1 MNGLFTVGLTG
12 QTGAG
17 KSAVSA
23 LLRRAGFEVIDCDKV
38 SREVTEKGKPA
49 LCALVRAFSPDILT
63 EDGELNRRALGRI
76 VFSDPT
82 ALALLNQI
90 IFPYIV
96 GRIEEMRADLKK
108 KGGQLAVLDAPT
120 LFESGADALCDYIIG
135 VCADESLRKA
145 RIIARDGLTEN
156 EALSRIASQ
165 HTEAFFRARCHSII
179 ENNDGEQELSEAV
192 RRCVTHLLEVKNGR
206 SHS

>member
-1 MNGLFTVGLTG
+1 MSKLFTVGLTG

-49 LCALVRAFSPDILT
+49 LCALVRAFSPEILT
-63 EDGELNRRALGRI
+63 KTGELDRKALGGI

-82 ALALLNQI
+82 ALALLNRT
-90 IFPYIV
+90 IFPFIIR
-96 GRIEEMRADLKK
+96 RIEEMCAALKE
-108 KGGQLAVLDAPT
+108 KGETLVVLDAPT

-135 VCADESLRKA
+135 VCADESLRKE

-156 EALSRIASQ
+156 EALSRMASQ
-165 HTEAFFRARCHSII
+165 HTEAFFREHCHSII
-179 ENNDGEQELSEAV
+179 ENNGSQQALCEAV
-192 RRCVTHLLEVKNGR
+192 HGCIKRFLEVKNGR
-206 SHS
+206 SYS

>member
-1 MNGLFTVGLTG
+1 MSKLFTVGLTG

-38 SREVTEKGKPA
+38 SREVTGKGKPA

-63 EDGELNRRALGRI
+63 EEGELDRKALGGI
-76 VFSDPT
+76 VFSDPA
-82 ALALLNQI
+82 ALVVLNRT
-90 IFPYIV
+90 IFPFIIR
-96 GRIEEMRADLKK
+96 RIEEMCAALKE
-108 KGGQLAVLDAPT
+108 KGETLVVLDAPT

-135 VCADESLRKA
+135 VCADESLRKE

-156 EALSRIASQ
+156 EALSRMASQ
-165 HTEAFFRARCHSII
+165 HTEAFFREHCHSII
-179 ENNDGEQELSEAV
+179 ENNGSQQALCEAV
-192 RRCVTHLLEVKNGR
+192 HGCIKRFLEVKDGR
-206 SHS
+206 SYS

>member
-1 MNGLFTVGLTG
+1 MNRLFTVGLTG

-38 SREVTEKGKPA
+38 SREVAKKGEPA
-49 LCALVRAFSPDILT
+49 LYALVRAFSPDILT
-63 EDGELNRRALGRI
+63 KEGELDRRTLGGI
-76 VFSDPT
+76 VFSDPA
-82 ALALLNQI
+82 ALALLNQTI
-90 IFPYIV
+90 LPFIV
-96 GRIEEMRADLKK
+96 RRIEEMRADLKE
-108 KGGQLAVLDAPT
+108 KGETFVILDAPT
-120 LFESGADALCDYIIG
+120 LFESGADALCDYIVG

-156 EALSRIASQ
+156 EALSRMASQ
-165 HTEAFFRARCHSII
+165 HTEAFFREHCHSII
-179 ENNDGEQELSEAV
+179 ENNGSEQALSEAV
-192 RRCVTHLLEVKNGR
+192 RCCVKHFLEVKDGR

>member
-96 GRIEEMRADLKK
+96 GRIEEMRADLK
-108 KGGQLAVLDAPT
+108 
-120 LFESGADALCDYIIG
+120 
-135 VCADESLRKA
+135 
-145 RIIARDGLTEN
+145 
-156 EALSRIASQ
+156 
-165 HTEAFFRARCHSII
+165 
-179 ENNDGEQELSEAV
+179 
-192 RRCVTHLLEVKNGR
+192 VT
-206 SHS
+206 

>member
-1 MNGLFTVGLTG
+1 MSKLFTVGLTG

-23 LLRRAGFEVIDCDKV
+23 LLRHAGFEVIDCDKV

-63 EDGELNRRALGRI
+63 EEGELDRRALGRI

-82 ALALLNQI
+82 ALALLNQT

-108 KGGQLAVLDAPT
+108 KGGQPVVLDAPT

-135 VCADESLRKA
+135 VCADESLRKE

-156 EALSRIASQ
+156 EALSRMASQ
-165 HTEAFFRARCHSII
+165 HTEAFFREHCHSII
-179 ENNDGEQELSEAV
+179 ENNGSQQALCEAV
-192 RRCVTHLLEVKNGR
+192 HGCIKRLLEVKDGR
-206 SHS
+206 SYS

>member
-23 LLRRAGFEVIDCDKV
+23 LLRRVGFEVIDCDEV
-38 SREVTEKGKPA
+38 SRAVAKKGGPA
-49 LCALVRAFSPDILT
+49 LRALVRAFSPDILT
-63 EDGELNRRALGRI
+63 KEGELDRRALGRI
-76 VFSDPT
+76 VFFDPT
-82 ALALLNQI
+82 ALALLNQT

-96 GRIEEMRADLKK
+96 RRIEEMRAGLKE
-108 KGGQLAVLDAPT
+108 KGETLVILDAPT
-120 LFESGADALCDYIIG
+120 LFESGADALCDYIVG

-145 RIIARDGLTEN
+145 RIIARDDLTEN
-156 EALSRIASQ
+156 EALSRMASQ
-165 HTEAFFRARCHSII
+165 HTEAFFREHCHSII
-179 ENNDGEQELSEAV
+179 ENNGSEQALSEAV
-192 RRCVTHLLEVKNGR
+192 RCCVKHFLEVKDGR

>member
-1 MNGLFTVGLTG
+1 MNRLFTVGLTG

-38 SREVTEKGKPA
+38 SREVAKKGEPA
-49 LCALVRAFSPDILT
+49 LYALVRAFSPDILT
-63 EDGELNRRALGRI
+63 KEGELDRRTLGGI
-76 VFSDPT
+76 VFSDPA
-82 ALALLNQI
+82 ALALLNQTI
-90 IFPYIV
+90 LPFIV
-96 GRIEEMRADLKK
+96 RRIEEMRADLKE
-108 KGGQLAVLDAPT
+108 KGETFVILDAPT
-120 LFESGADALCDYIIG
+120 LFESGADALCDYIVG

-156 EALSRIASQ
+156 EALSRMASQ
-165 HTEAFFRARCHSII
+165 HTEAFFREHCHSII
-179 ENNDGEQELSEAV
+179 ENNGSEQTLSEAV
-192 RRCVTHLLEVKNGR
+192 RCCVKHFLEVKDGR

>member
-38 SREVTEKGKPA
+38 SREVTKKGEPA
-49 LCALVRAFSPDILT
+49 LHALVCAFSPDILT
-63 EDGELNRRALGRI
+63 KEGELDRRMLGRI
-76 VFSDPT
+76 VFSDSA
-82 ALALLNQI
+82 ALALLNQTI
-90 IFPYIV
+90 LPFIV
-96 GRIEEMRADLKK
+96 RRIEEMRAVLKE
-108 KGGQLAVLDAPT
+108 KGETLVILDAPT

-135 VCADESLRKA
+135 VCANESLRKA

-156 EALSRIASQ
+156 EALSRMASQ
-165 HTEAFFRARCHSII
+165 HTEAFFRERCHSII
-179 ENNDGEQELSEAV
+179 ENNGSGQALSEAV
-192 RRCVTHLLEVKNGR
+192 CCCVKHLLEVKDGR

>member
-49 LCALVRAFSPDILT
+49 LCALVRVFSPDILT

-108 KGGQLAVLDAPT
+108 KGGQLAVLT

-179 ENNDGEQELSEAV
+179 ENNDGEQALSEAV
-192 RRCVTHLLEVKNGR
+192 RRCVKHLLEVKNGR
-206 SHS
+206 SYS